1 MQSGEVRRDL
11 PWLLKQL
18 LFPSIST
25 SCTGLTW
32 AQTVHVSCYVSPSW
46 RLNHPSFLFD
56 IALSLIH
63 PALHPF
69 LSQDCD
75 FLLLFLYVW
84 QVYTKKEVPSPLLE
98 QPMPKSF
105 LSIPE
110 MTPLMCKAFKN
121 QCIPRVCSV
130 TAVFVLFSQ
139 ASWQQ
144 AAKWMI
150 RPHCIAFVKYFSTA
164 GKYHHTWVRHVQDAL
179 SVHCQG
185 SGSRFGYQNNGQHR
199 LPLH

>member
-1 MQSGEVRRDL
+1 MSTDSSC
-11 PWLLKQL
+11 LLLCFSQL
-18 LFPSIST
+18 KTQPSLFPIWH
-25 SCTGLTW
+25 CTALDPPCSASFFVT
-32 AQTVHVSCYVSPSW
+32 QTVIFFCCFCMCG
-46 RLNHPSFLFD
+46 RLT
-56 IALSLIH
+56 
-63 PALHPF
+63 
-69 LSQDCD
+69 QK
-75 FLLLFLYVW
+75 
-84 QVYTKKEVPSPLLE
+84 KKEVPSLLE
-98 QPMPKSF
+98 QPMQKSF
-105 LSIPE
+105 LSIPK

-185 SGSRFGYQNNGQHR
+185 SCSRFRHQNNGQHR
-199 LPLH
+199 LHCTNYQIMLLFSTSVCFQSPSWL